1 MDGFCC
7 AGRGIGAHAT
17 RAKKSGCAM
26 AITPKERADNNSLKT
41 NIWMLHFLAGGPVDH
56 AIG

>member
-1 MDGFCC
+1 
-7 AGRGIGAHAT
+7 
-17 RAKKSGCAM
+17 M